1 MNSEL
6 KQNSDVV
13 LTKIEGILV
22 IEVQLYVRMPE
33 CQESCVNGLGL
44 AFINCVVE
52 IIF

>member
-22 IEVQLYVRMPE
+22 IEVQLYVRMPLPTNLLL
-33 CQESCVNGLGL
+33 VIGKTK
-44 AFINCVVE
+44 
-52 IIF
+52 

>member
-22 IEVQLYVRMPE
+22 IEVQLYVRMPLPFE
-33 CQESCVNGLGL
+33 
-44 AFINCVVE
+44 VE
-52 IIF
+52 TRNIYCLKN

>member
-22 IEVQLYVRMPE
+22 IEVQLYVRMPLSQKLHNSIQLTNE
-33 CQESCVNGLGL
+33 
-44 AFINCVVE
+44 FMT
-52 IIF
+52 